1 MGLPPRPPPSSP
13 RGMLRHGGG
22 PHSLRLPLGSP
33 PRLSRVQH
41 RRRQARRRL
50 HPQPSHGWLFPTLVT
65 AMIPTP
71 NLAYLAI
78 LPAVDNLA
86 TPHGEFSAI
95 RWYIIFRRFF
105 FSEILERCTPCFV
118 RVFIFKHI
126 VSPGTCLRIAFHLD
140 KFAHVTQNS
149 FQIVFSY
156 NVTFRIYPQ
165 ISISLHPAGLFQLQF
180 VSLRS
185 TTISPSTRVAGIPE
199 ALLFW
204 PFRRAFH
211 LHFWYLLFP
220 LLFRCVV

>member
-95 RWYIIFRRFF
+95 RLYIIFRRFIF
-105 FSEILERCTPCFV
+105 RNSRKVNAIFCQGFNLHTYCLTRNMFAYCF
-118 RVFIFKHI
+118 
-126 VSPGTCLRIAFHLD
+126 
-140 KFAHVTQNS
+140 
-149 FQIVFSY
+149 
-156 NVTFRIYPQ
+156 
-165 ISISLHPAGLFQLQF
+165 LF
-180 VSLRS
+180 
-185 TTISPSTRVAGIPE
+185 G
-199 ALLFW
+199 
-204 PFRRAFH
+204 
-211 LHFWYLLFP
+211 
-220 LLFRCVV
+220 

>member
-1 MGLPPRPPPSSP
+1 MNQGTINGIDVERKHLLYL
-13 RGMLRHGGG
+13 MFTITI
-22 PHSLRLPLGSP
+22 
-33 PRLSRVQH
+33 
-41 RRRQARRRL
+41 
-50 HPQPSHGWLFPTLVT
+50 FPIVMYYVT
-65 AMIPTP
+65 AD
-71 NLAYLAI
+71 L
-78 LPAVDNLA
+78 
-86 TPHGEFSAI
+86 
-95 RWYIIFRRFF
+95 
-105 FSEILERCTPCFV
+105 FSEILERWTPYFV
-118 RVFIFKHI
+118 RVLIFTHI
-126 VSPGTCLRIAFHLD
+126 VSPGTCLRIAFYLD

>member
-71 NLAYLAI
+71 NLTYLAI

-86 TPHGEFSAI
+86 ASHGEFSAI
-95 RWYIIFRRFF
+95 RLYLTFRNSRQVNAIFRN
-105 FSEILERCTPCFV
+105 S
-118 RVFIFKHI
+118 I
-126 VSPGTCLRIAFHLD
+126 VSYFP
-140 KFAHVTQNS
+140 KFSKGARHVLS
-149 FQIVFSY
+149 GFLSSHILSHPEHVC
-156 NVTFRIYPQ
+156 VLL
-165 ISISLHPAGLFQLQF
+165 SIW
-180 VSLRS
+180 
-185 TTISPSTRVAGIPE
+185 IN
-199 ALLFW
+199 LLT
-204 PFRRAFH
+204 
-211 LHFWYLLFP
+211 
-220 LLFRCVV
+220 